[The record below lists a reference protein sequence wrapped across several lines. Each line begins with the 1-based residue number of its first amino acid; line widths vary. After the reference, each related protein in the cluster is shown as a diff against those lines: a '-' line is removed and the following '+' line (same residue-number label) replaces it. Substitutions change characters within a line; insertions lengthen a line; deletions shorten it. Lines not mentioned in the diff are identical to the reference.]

1 MRNRFALLVGCLLL
15 CAGMAVAAEDT
26 PLLATAPTINKTEI
40 VFVYG
45 GYLWSVPRGGGEARQ
60 LTTGGHESSPAFSPD
75 GEWIAFAGEYDGNQ
89 DVYVVRASGGEPKRL
104 TWHPGQDVPVG
115 WTPDGKRILF
125 VSTRDAYADITRLYT
140 VPAEGG
146 VVETLPMWRAL
157 EGTYSPDGG
166 ELAYVPNLQWQRAWK
181 RYRGGQTTPVYIVR
195 LKDLALQKVPR
206 EIPMMQARR
215 GWETRSTFCLTGMA
229 RSQFFPMTQKPSK

>member
-1 MRNRFALLVGCLLL
+1 MRIRFVLLVGCLLV
-15 CAGMAVAAEDT
+15 CSGMAMAAEDA
-26 PLLATAPTINKTEI
+26 PLLATEPTINKTEI

-75 GEWIAFAGEYDGNQ
+75 GEWVAFAGEYDGNR
-89 DVYVVRASGGEPKRL
+89 DVYVMRASGGEPKRL
-104 TWHPGQDVPVG
+104 TWHPAQDAPVG
-115 WTPDGKRILF
+115 WTRDGKRILF

-157 EGTYSPDGG
+157 EGTY
-166 ELAYVPNLQWQRAWK
+166 
-181 RYRGGQTTPVYIVR
+181 
-195 LKDLALQKVPR
+195 
-206 EIPMMQARR
+206 
-215 GWETRSTFCLTGMA
+215 
-229 RSQFFPMTQKPSK
+229 